1 MHRFKKLNMKINNLM
16 IAFIEFQSSMNNNK
30 TQVNYKMKIFWRLKR
45 IFKIQNKIKKTN
57 YYQKV
62 YTNIIFLENI
72 ILLSIKKITVYLLN
86 KLDN

>member
-30 TQVNYKMKIFWRLKR
+30 PQVNFKMKIFWRLKR

-72 ILLSIKKITVYLLN
+72 ILLNIKKIRVYLLN